1 VTRGP
6 RPSINRWCAPTSA
19 RRQAAEASNG
29 TINRELAALERA
41 LTLPVQ
47 GEKIQRRPYV
57 PMLVENN
64 ARQGSFEHEQLDA
77 VLRHLP
83 ALRDR
88 Q

>member
-1 VTRGP
+1 
-6 RPSINRWCAPTSA
+6 
-19 RRQAAEASNG
+19 
-29 TINRELAALERA
+29 
-41 LTLPVQ
+41 VQ